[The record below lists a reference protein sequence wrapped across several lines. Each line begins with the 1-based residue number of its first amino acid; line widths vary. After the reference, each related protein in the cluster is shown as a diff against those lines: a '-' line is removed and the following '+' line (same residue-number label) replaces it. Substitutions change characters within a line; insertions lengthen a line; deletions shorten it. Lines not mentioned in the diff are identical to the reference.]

1 MRDFMKGG
9 LFCLFIA
16 GLGTCGLAA
25 ISGAVVMLVES
36 PLFGT
41 RQLELLFAMGMVFCI
56 GLSTNVLSAIAYA
69 ALDYVDHKFSAPLR
83 LDPQSADEPKAKPVS
98 NGSPTGA
105 ETRKAKN
112 SCS

>member
-56 GLSTNVLSAIAYA
+56 GLATSVLSAIAYS
-69 ALDYVDHKFSAPLR
+69 ALDYVEHKFPASQRAAHFSVEEKVS
-83 LDPQSADEPKAKPVS
+83 QAAS
-98 NGSPTGA
+98 NGSPAGA
-105 ETRKAKN
+105 EPLKAKN

>member
-41 RQLELLFAMGMVFCI
+41 HQLELLFAMGTVFGA
-56 GLSTNVLSAIAYA
+56 GLATSVLSAIAYA
-69 ALDYVDHKFSAPLR
+69 ALDYVDHKFPAPRR
-83 LDPQSADEPKAKPVS
+83 LKSLSDDEPRA
-98 NGSPTGA
+98 
-105 ETRKAKN
+105 
-112 SCS
+112 